1 MEQENMNGGGLKRA
15 GFCFFNV
22 GLLKQ
27 ILRKLIRLIQKC
39 LALISK
45 VIKRSITL

>member
-22 GLLKQ
+22 GLLNQ
-27 ILRKLIRLIQKC
+27 MVRELIRLIQKC
-39 LALISK
+39 LVFMPKI
-45 VIKRSITL
+45 IKPSITL